1 MKFAIF
7 NILKILFLIKKI
19 ICMCVSLHVYV
30 SVQASEGLVEAG
42 GIRLPRVTDIR
53 GGEPPDVGIRN

>member
-1 MKFAIF
+1 
-7 NILKILFLIKKI
+7 
-19 ICMCVSLHVYV
+19 MCVSLHVYV